1 MSNIVEFLKTDK
13 ATDWIK
19 NKFSNENEI
28 ARFKSNLVAISNSN
42 DLLQKADPR
51 TIMTACYQGVLLNL
65 PMEKQFGYA
74 YVVPYNTKIERKD
87 DYGKTIF
94 GKDGKPLYDWINQAQ
109 FQMGYKG
116 YIQLAQRSGQYL
128 DMSVSDVRT
137 GELVIYD
144 RLKGTTFNWIQ
155 NEDEREKLPIIC
167 YVAYFKMVNG
177 FEKTLYMT
185 KEQMENHFMKYS
197 KTYAKNK
204 SFYIASFDEMALKT
218 VLTSL
223 LRKWGIMSVEL
234 QQAYKSDQAVITTND
249 EKIYID
255 NDNNTVVE
263 NKPQISNKN
272 KKVEQPIIIDQDSYN
287 NQINNVVVEDDIS
300 NVVPTVNND
309 EDIYSW

>member
-1 MSNIVEFLKTDK
+1 MANIVEFLRTYK
-13 ATDWIK
+13 ANDWIK
-19 NKFSNENEI
+19 SKFSNENEI
-28 ARFKSNLVAISNSN
+28 ARFKSNIVAISNSN
-42 DLLQKADPR
+42 ELLQKAYPK

-65 PMEKQFGYA
+65 PMERQFGYA
-74 YVVPYNTKIERKD
+74 YVVPYNTKITRNINGRE
-87 DYGKTIF
+87 IQE
-94 GKDGKPLYDWINQAQ
+94 WINQAQ

-116 YIQLAQRSGQYL
+116 YIQLAQISGQYL

-137 GELVIYD
+137 GELVNYD
-144 RLKGTTFNWIQ
+144 RLKGTSFNWIQ
-155 NEDEREKLPIIC
+155 NEDKREKLSIIG

-185 KEQMENHFMKYS
+185 KEQMENHFIKYS

-234 QQAYKSDQAVITTND
+234 QQAYKSDQAVITTNY

-255 NDNNTVVE
+255 NDGNVGKNQGQMSDKTLSNNINSNIIYNEEIVE
-263 NKPQISNKN
+263 TN
-272 KKVEQPIIIDQDSYN
+272 D
-287 NQINNVVVEDDIS
+287 NVVKEEDIS
-300 NVVPTVNND
+300 NVVPVNS
-309 EDIYSW
+309 EDAFEWA

>member
-1 MSNIVEFLKTDK
+1 MANIVEFLRTDK
-13 ATDWIK
+13 ATEWIK
-19 NKFSNENEI
+19 SKFSNENEI
-28 ARFKSNLVAISNSN
+28 ARFKSNIVAISNSN
-42 DLLQKADPR
+42 ELLQKADPK

-74 YVVPYNTKIERKD
+74 YVVPYNTKITRIINGRE
-87 DYGKTIF
+87 IQE
-94 GKDGKPLYDWINQAQ
+94 WINQAQ
-109 FQMGYKG
+109 FQIGYKG

-128 DMSVSDVRT
+128 DMSVSDVREN
-137 GELVIYD
+137 ELVNYD
-144 RLKGTTFNWIQ
+144 RLKGTSFNWIQ
-155 NEDEREKLPIIC
+155 NEDEREKLPIIG

-177 FEKTLYMT
+177 FGKTLYMK

-255 NDNNTVVE
+255 NDSNISI
-263 NKPQISNKN
+263 NKGQISNEN
-272 KKVEQPIIIDQDSYN
+272 ISSEEVTDN
-287 NQINNVVVEDDIS
+287 NLVKEEDIS
-300 NVVPTVNND
+300 NVVPTINNNND
-309 EDIYSW
+309 EEWATW

>member
-1 MSNIVEFLKTDK
+1 MANIVEFLRTDK
-13 ATDWIK
+13 VTDWIK
-19 NKFSNENEI
+19 SKFSNENEI
-28 ARFKSNLVAISNSN
+28 ARFKSNIVAISNSN

-74 YVVPYNTKIERKD
+74 YVVPYNTKITRIINGRE
-87 DYGKTIF
+87 IQE
-94 GKDGKPLYDWINQAQ
+94 WVNQAQ

-128 DMSVSDVRT
+128 DMSVSDVKD
-137 GELVIYD
+137 GELINYD
-144 RLKGTTFNWIQ
+144 RLKGTSFNWIQ
-155 NEDEREKLPIIC
+155 NEDEREKLPIIG
-167 YVAYFKMVNG
+167 YVAYFKMING

-185 KEQMENHFMKYS
+185 EEQMENHFMKYS

-204 SFYIASFDEMALKT
+204 SFYIASFNEMALKT

-255 NDNNTVVE
+255 NDSNISI
-263 NKPQISNKN
+263 NKGQISDENISN
-272 KKVEQPIIIDQDSYN
+272 DIYYSESSEELTS
-287 NQINNVVVEDDIS
+287 NNVVKEEDIS
-300 NVVPTVNND
+300 NVVPVLNNNID
-309 EDIYSW
+309 KDVYAW

>member
-1 MSNIVEFLKTDK
+1 MANIVEFLRTDK
-13 ATDWIK
+13 ATEWIK
-19 NKFSNENEI
+19 SKFSNENEI
-28 ARFKSNLVAISNSN
+28 ARFKSNIVSISNSN
-42 DLLQKADPR
+42 ELLQKADPK

-74 YVVPYNTKIERKD
+74 YVVPYNTKITRIINGREVQE
-87 DYGKTIF
+87 
-94 GKDGKPLYDWINQAQ
+94 WINQAQ

-128 DMSVSDVRT
+128 DMSVSDVKEN
-137 GELVIYD
+137 ELVNYD
-144 RLKGTTFNWIQ
+144 RLKGTSFNWIQ
-155 NEDEREKLPIIC
+155 NEDEREKLPIIG

-255 NDNNTVVE
+255 NDSNISI
-263 NKPQISNKN
+263 NKGKISNEN
-272 KKVEQPIIIDQDSYN
+272 ISSEEVTD
-287 NQINNVVVEDDIS
+287 NNVVKEEDIS
-300 NVVPTVNND
+300 NVVPTINNNND
-309 EDIYSW
+309 EEWATW

>member
-1 MSNIVEFLKTDK
+1 MLMLFL
-13 ATDWIK
+13 I
-19 NKFSNENEI
+19 
-28 ARFKSNLVAISNSN
+28 
-42 DLLQKADPR
+42 
-51 TIMTACYQGVLLNL
+51 
-65 PMEKQFGYA
+65 
-74 YVVPYNTKIERKD
+74 NTKITRIINGRE
-87 DYGKTIF
+87 IQE
-94 GKDGKPLYDWINQAQ
+94 WVNQAQ

-128 DMSVSDVRT
+128 DMSVSDVKEN
-137 GELVIYD
+137 ELVNYD
-144 RLKGTTFNWIQ
+144 RLKGTSFNWIQ
-155 NEDEREKLPIIC
+155 NEDKREKLPIIG

-204 SFYIASFDEMALKT
+204 SFYIASFDEMTLKT

-255 NDNNTVVE
+255 NNSS
-263 NKPQISNKN
+263 IAKN
-272 KKVEQPIIIDQDSYN
+272 KGQMSDEPLSN
-287 NQINNVVVEDDIS
+287 NINTPYYTEIADTNDNVVKEEDIS
-300 NVVPTVNND
+300 NVVPAVNND
-309 EDIYSW
+309 EEWAKWE

>member
-1 MSNIVEFLKTDK
+1 MANIVEFLRTDK
-13 ATDWIK
+13 ATEWIK
-19 NKFSNENEI
+19 SNFSDENEI
-28 ARFKSNLVAISNSN
+28 RRFKSNIVAISNSN
-42 DLLQKADPR
+42 ELLQKADPK

-74 YVVPYNTKIERKD
+74 YVVPYNTKITRIINGREVQE
-87 DYGKTIF
+87 
-94 GKDGKPLYDWINQAQ
+94 WINQAQ

-128 DMSVSDVRT
+128 DMSVSDVREN
-137 GELVIYD
+137 ELVNYD

-155 NEDEREKLPIIC
+155 NEDEREKLPIIG
-167 YVAYFKMVNG
+167 YVSYFKMVNG
-177 FEKTLYMT
+177 FEKTLYMK
-185 KEQMENHFMKYS
+185 KEQMENHFMKYY

-204 SFYIASFDEMALKT
+204 SFYIATFDEMALKT

-255 NDNNTVVE
+255 NDSNISI
-263 NKPQISNKN
+263 NKGQISNEN
-272 KKVEQPIIIDQDSYN
+272 ISSEEVTDN
-287 NQINNVVVEDDIS
+287 NLVKEEDIS
-300 NVVPTVNND
+300 NVVPTINNNND
-309 EDIYSW
+309 EEWATW

>member
-1 MSNIVEFLKTDK
+1 MANIVEFLRTDK
-13 ATDWIK
+13 ATEWIK
-19 NKFSNENEI
+19 SKFSNENEI
-28 ARFKSNLVAISNSN
+28 ARFKSNIVAISNSN
-42 DLLQKADPR
+42 ELLQKADPK

-74 YVVPYNTKIERKD
+74 YVVPYNTKITRIINGRE
-87 DYGKTIF
+87 IQE
-94 GKDGKPLYDWINQAQ
+94 WVNQAQ

-137 GELVIYD
+137 GELVNYD
-144 RLKGTTFNWIQ
+144 RLKGTTFNWNK
-155 NEDEREKLPIIC
+155 NEDERETLPIIG

-204 SFYIASFDEMALKT
+204 SFYIATFDEMALKT

-255 NDNNTVVE
+255 NDSNISI
-263 NKPQISNKN
+263 NKGQISNEN
-272 KKVEQPIIIDQDSYN
+272 ISSEEVTD
-287 NQINNVVVEDDIS
+287 NNVVKEEDIS
-300 NVVPTVNND
+300 NVLPTINNNND
-309 EDIYSW
+309 EEWATW

>member
-1 MSNIVEFLKTDK
+1 MVNIVEFLRTDK

-19 NKFSNENEI
+19 SKFSNENEI
-28 ARFKSNLVAISNSN
+28 ARFKSNIVSISNSN
-42 DLLQKADPR
+42 ELLQKADPK

-74 YVVPYNTKIERKD
+74 YVVPYNTKITRIINGRE
-87 DYGKTIF
+87 IQE
-94 GKDGKPLYDWINQAQ
+94 WINQAQ

-116 YIQLAQRSGQYL
+116 YIQLAQRTGQYL
-128 DMSVSDVRT
+128 DMSVSDVREN
-137 GELVIYD
+137 ELINYD
-144 RLKGTTFNWIQ
+144 RLKGTSFNWIQ
-155 NEDEREKLPIIC
+155 NENEREKLLIIG

-255 NDNNTVVE
+255 NDNTVAKNQGPVSDEPLSNNINT
-263 NKPQISNKN
+263 P
-272 KKVEQPIIIDQDSYN
+272 SYTEIAYTN
-287 NQINNVVVEDDIS
+287 DNVVKEEDIS
-300 NVVPTVNND
+300 NVVPVVKNNND
-309 EDIYSW
+309 EEWATW

>member
-1 MSNIVEFLKTDK
+1 MANIVEFLRTDK

-19 NKFSNENEI
+19 SKFSSENEI
-28 ARFKSNLVAISNSN
+28 ARFKSNIVSISNSN
-42 DLLQKADPR
+42 ELLQKADPK

-74 YVVPYNTKIERKD
+74 YVVPYNTKITRIINGRE
-87 DYGKTIF
+87 IQE
-94 GKDGKPLYDWINQAQ
+94 WINQAQ

-137 GELVIYD
+137 GELVNYD
-144 RLKGTTFNWIQ
+144 RLKGTSFNWIQ
-155 NEDEREKLPIIC
+155 NEDEREKLPIIG

-204 SFYIASFDEMALKT
+204 SFYIATFDEMALKT

-255 NDNNTVVE
+255 NDSNISI
-263 NKPQISNKN
+263 NKGQISNEN
-272 KKVEQPIIIDQDSYN
+272 ISN
-287 NQINNVVVEDDIS
+287 NNLSEPSEEVTDNNVVKEEDIS
-300 NVVPTVNND
+300 NVVPVVNND
-309 EDIYSW
+309 EEWATW

>member
-1 MSNIVEFLKTDK
+1 
-13 ATDWIK
+13 
-19 NKFSNENEI
+19 
-28 ARFKSNLVAISNSN
+28 
-42 DLLQKADPR
+42 
-51 TIMTACYQGVLLNL
+51 MTACYQGVLLNL

-74 YVVPYNTKIERKD
+74 YVVPYNTKITRIINGREVQE
-87 DYGKTIF
+87 
-94 GKDGKPLYDWINQAQ
+94 WINQAQ

-128 DMSVSDVRT
+128 DMSVSDVKEN
-137 GELVIYD
+137 ELVNYD

-155 NEDEREKLPIIC
+155 NEDEREKLPIIG
-167 YVAYFKMVNG
+167 YVSYFKMVNG

-204 SFYIASFDEMALKT
+204 SFYIATFDEMALKT

-255 NDNNTVVE
+255 NDSNISI
-263 NKPQISNKN
+263 NKGQISNEN
-272 KKVEQPIIIDQDSYN
+272 ISSEEVTDN
-287 NQINNVVVEDDIS
+287 NLVKEEDIS
-300 NVVPTVNND
+300 NVVPTINNNND
-309 EDIYSW
+309 EEWATW

>member
-1 MSNIVEFLKTDK
+1 MANIVEFLRTDK
-13 ATDWIK
+13 VTDWIK
-19 NKFSNENEI
+19 SKFSNENEI
-28 ARFKSNLVAISNSN
+28 ARFKSNIVAISNSN
-42 DLLQKADPR
+42 ELLQKADPK

-74 YVVPYNTKIERKD
+74 YVVPYNTKITRIINGREVQE
-87 DYGKTIF
+87 
-94 GKDGKPLYDWINQAQ
+94 WINQAQ

-137 GELVIYD
+137 GELVNYD

-155 NEDEREKLPIIC
+155 NEDEREKLPIIG
-167 YVAYFKMVNG
+167 YVSYFKMVNG

-255 NDNNTVVE
+255 NDSNISI
-263 NKPQISNKN
+263 NKGQISNEN
-272 KKVEQPIIIDQDSYN
+272 ISSEEVTD
-287 NQINNVVVEDDIS
+287 NNVVKEEDIS
-300 NVVPTVNND
+300 NVVPTINNNND
-309 EDIYSW
+309 EKWATW

>member
-1 MSNIVEFLKTDK
+1 MANMIDFLKEEK
-13 ATDWIK
+13 ATQWIK
-19 NKFSNENEI
+19 SKFSNESEI

-42 DLLQKADPR
+42 DLLQKASPA

-74 YVVPYNTKIERKD
+74 YVVPYNTKITRIINGRE
-87 DYGKTIF
+87 IQE
-94 GKDGKPLYDWINQAQ
+94 WVNQAQ

-128 DMSVSDVRT
+128 DMSVSDVRN
-137 GELVIYD
+137 GELVNYD

-155 NEDEREKLPIIC
+155 DEDEREKLSIIG

-255 NDNNTVVE
+255 NDITVA
-263 NKPQISNKN
+263 KN
-272 KKVEQPIIIDQDSYN
+272 KGQMSDEPLSNNINTPSYTEIAN
-287 NQINNVVVEDDIS
+287 TNDNVVKEEDIS
-300 NVVPTVNND
+300 NVVPAVNNND
-309 EDIYSW
+309 EEWATW

>member
-1 MSNIVEFLKTDK
+1 MANIVDFLRTDK
-13 ATDWIK
+13 ATEWIK
-19 NKFSNENEI
+19 SKFSNENEI
-28 ARFKSNLVAISNSN
+28 ARFKSNIVAISNSN
-42 DLLQKADPR
+42 ELLQKADPK

-65 PMEKQFGYA
+65 PMERQFCYA
-74 YVVPYNTKIERKD
+74 YVVPYNTKITRIINGRE
-87 DYGKTIF
+87 IQE
-94 GKDGKPLYDWINQAQ
+94 WINQAQ

-137 GELVIYD
+137 GELVNYD
-144 RLKGTTFNWIQ
+144 RLKGTSFNWIQ
-155 NEDEREKLPIIC
+155 DEDEREKLTIMG
-167 YVAYFKMVNG
+167 YVSYFKMVNG

-185 KEQMENHFMKYS
+185 KEQTENHFMKYS

-255 NDNNTVVE
+255 NDSNISI
-263 NKPQISNKN
+263 NKSQISNEN
-272 KKVEQPIIIDQDSYN
+272 TSN
-287 NQINNVVVEDDIS
+287 NNLSEPSEELTDNNVVKEEDIS

-309 EDIYSW
+309 EEWATW